1 MNKVVGIFVINLHG
15 SGDFAFAE
23 DLDFVARRVGE
34 NVNLVWLLR
43 KKTRI
48 NTEKNISIRLRPTSV
63 SMISI

>member
-1 MNKVVGIFVINLHG
+1 MNKVVGVFVINLDG

-43 KKTRI
+43 KKNRI